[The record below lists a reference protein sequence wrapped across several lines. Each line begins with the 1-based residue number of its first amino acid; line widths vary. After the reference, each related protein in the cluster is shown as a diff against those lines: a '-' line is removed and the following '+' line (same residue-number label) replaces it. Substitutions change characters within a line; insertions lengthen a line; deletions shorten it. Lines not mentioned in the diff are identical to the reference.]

1 MKKNDHYFP
10 TVDWIKDP
18 NEPIGWKRITYDSGK
33 VVHGISSPEAD
44 GVEDVTADGRGGEY
58 VGPMG
63 DGADAVPT
71 AGGEGETAPTAAQG
85 EDDMAVNGSGEVAPA
100 TLA

>member
-33 VVHGISSPEAD
+33 AGVSSPEAD
-44 GVEDVTADGRGGEY
+44 GVEDVTADGQTGEN
-58 VGPMG
+58 VRPCG

-71 AGGEGETAPTAAQG
+71 AGGEETAPTGAAEVVEANADG
-85 EDDMAVNGSGEVAPA
+85 VNGSEAGS
-100 TLA
+100 